1 MEQQVDLTSLLLDKM
16 LDAFR
21 GVVKEMMDSREQKVP
36 AYFTR
41 KEVASKFQI
50 SLVTLHE
57 WTTRGLIE
65 AYRVGGRV
73 YYKQEAVEKALKS
86 ISKYTPGNAA

>member
-1 MEQQVDLTSLLLDKM
+1 MEQQVVLTSLPLDKM

-21 GVVKEMMDSREQKVP
+21 GVVKEMMDSREQRSEII
-36 AYFTR
+36 YTR
-41 KEVASKFQI
+41 KEVAQKFQI
-50 SLVTLHE
+50 SLVTLHQ
-57 WTTRGLIE
+57 WTIQGLIE

-86 ISKYTPGNAA
+86 IRKYTPGNAA